1 MALARAR
8 ALGLVE
14 AKKRDSVVRPS
25 GRERELGDRGTKPN
39 RPRPNTLYPQG
50 KVLVGLLVKKVPFG
64 DPAAGIGNP
73 AVPAADQCAIQ
84 ATLVVQAPTIP
95 YLLLAELLRA
105 RHASRPGA
113 AAQIAR

>member
-50 KVLVGLLVKKVPFG
+50 KVLLV
-64 DPAAGIGNP
+64 DLEIGTKSNK
-73 AVPAADQCAIQ
+73 
-84 ATLVVQAPTIP
+84 
-95 YLLLAELLRA
+95 YR
-105 RHASRPGA
+105 
-113 AAQIAR
+113 